1 MVTKNRVLNM
11 ATCPKCDSQTC
22 IKDGVIKEKQRFKCK
37 TCGYRH
43 TVMQRGLG
51 LDIRRQA
58 LQLYLAGLGF
68 RSIGR
73 LLQCSHVTVSQWI
86 NAHGESIKSIRAVN
100 QVSVIKTQ
108 DIHAYIEMRHVTQR
122 ATMLVFDMKTDCT
135 ALCIPVTPKPHK
147 IRAKF

>member
-11 ATCPKCDSQTC
+11 ATCPKCDSQAC

-37 TCGYRH
+37 ECGYRH
-43 TVMQRGLG
+43 TVTQRGLG

-86 NAHGESIKSIRAVN
+86 NAHGASIKSIRANEVN
-100 QVSVIKTQ
+100 IIQFCSIN
-108 DIHAYIEMRHVTQR
+108 AYVDACPGTKN
-122 ATMLVFDMKTDCT
+122 ATILLIDAKENCT
-135 ALCIPVTPKPHK
+135 ILSIPVMPKQQK
-147 IRAKF
+147 ISTKS

>member
-1 MVTKNRVLNM
+1 M
-11 ATCPKCDSQTC
+11 ATCPKCESQAC

-37 TCGYRH
+37 TCSYRH
-43 TVMQRGLG
+43 TVTQRGLG

-86 NAHGESIKSIRAVN
+86 NAHGESVKSIRANDVN
-100 QVSVIKTQ
+100 IVKSCGIN
-108 DIHAYIEMRHVTQR
+108 AYIDACPDTKN
-122 ATMLVFDMKTDCT
+122 ATILLINIKENCT
-135 ALCIPVTPKPHK
+135 ILIDYGDA
-147 IRAKF
+147 

>member
-11 ATCPKCDSQTC
+11 AMCPKCDSPAC
-22 IKDGVIKEKQRFKCK
+22 IKDGVIKEKQRFLCK
-37 TCGYRH
+37 ECGYRH
-43 TVMQRGLG
+43 TVTQRGLG

-100 QVSVIKTQ
+100 HVNVIKT
-108 DIHAYIEMRHVTQR
+108 
-122 ATMLVFDMKTDCT
+122 
-135 ALCIPVTPKPHK
+135 PV
-147 IRAKF
+147 ISLFSSVISLSLIFQLIQLI

>member
-1 MVTKNRVLNM
+1 M
-11 ATCPKCDSQTC
+11 AMCPKCDSPAC
-22 IKDGVIKEKQRFKCK
+22 IKDGVIKEKQRFLCK
-37 TCGYRH
+37 ECGYRH
-43 TVMQRGLG
+43 TVTQRGLG

-100 QVSVIKTQ
+100 HVNVIKTQ
-108 DIHAYIEMRHVTQR
+108 DIHAYIEMRQVTER
-122 ATMLVFDMKTDCT
+122 APTLVFDIKTDCT
-135 ALCIPVTPKPHK
+135 ALCIPVMPKRQK
-147 IRAKF
+147 ISTKI